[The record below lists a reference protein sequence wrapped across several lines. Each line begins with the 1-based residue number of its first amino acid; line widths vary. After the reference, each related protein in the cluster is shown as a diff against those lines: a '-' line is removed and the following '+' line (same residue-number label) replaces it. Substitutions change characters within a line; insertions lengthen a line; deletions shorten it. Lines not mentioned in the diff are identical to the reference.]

1 MDCYA
6 TDTPHGKSLLK
17 IVLSLIRFVSPDQIS
32 KIKICHMVASE
43 HTEVIEGRRQLIATD
58 VIDPEEAAEYVSI
71 DDDGDYLDEEDE
83 SGLGEAC
90 SQV

>member
-1 MDCYA
+1 MTIMDSYA

-43 HTEVIEGRRQLIATD
+43 HTEVIEGRRQLIATMLSTLKRQLSMFPLMML
-58 VIDPEEAAEYVSI
+58 VILWMKRMRV
-71 DDDGDYLDEEDE
+71 
-83 SGLGEAC
+83 
-90 SQV
+90 V